1 MFGVELRLV
10 FIAKT
15 PGCDK
20 SSFQSLPIYGV
31 VTRLLLLKDRMYK
44 KALTSLTILFFM
56 MGFITCLN
64 DILVPYLKAIFALTY
79 SQAALIQF
87 CFFAAYGLTSI
98 PFSKLIENIGY
109 QKGMVVGFA
118 LAALGCLL
126 FYPAV
131 LLHTYAL
138 FLGALFVLASGIVLL
153 QVAANPCVSIIGPQE
168 TASSRLTMAQAFNSL
183 GTFVAPFFG
192 AYFILSGLSNSVYA
206 EGVVYPYFLI
216 AGVLIV
222 IALVLSKINL
232 SGMETAEADQSS
244 WLEVLK
250 EKGLLHGVIGI
261 FAYVGA
267 EVSIGSFLV
276 NYVMEISHV
285 PETQAAPLVALYWG
299 GAMIGRFIGIFTLK
313 MFAPA
318 KVLMTH
324 AVLAV
329 VLILVSM
336 QTTGNLAIAS
346 MALVGLC
353 NSIMFPTIFTLGIQ
367 GLKAGQ
373 EKKGSGLLATAILG
387 GAIVPLLTGLLAD
400 RLGLH
405 HAFILPVICYA
416 YIAWL
421 GISHL
426 KARSY

>member
-1 MFGVELRLV
+1 
-10 FIAKT
+10 
-15 PGCDK
+15 
-20 SSFQSLPIYGV
+20 
-31 VTRLLLLKDRMYK
+31 MYK

-64 DILVPYLKAIFALTY
+64 DILVPYLKSIFSLTY
-79 SQAALIQF
+79 AQAALIQF

-98 PFSKLIENIGY
+98 PFSKLIEKMGY
-109 QKGMVVGFA
+109 QKGMVIGFA

-138 FLGALFVLASGIVLL
+138 FLAALFVLASGIVLL
-153 QVAANPCVSIIGPQE
+153 QVAANPCVAIIGPKE

-192 AYFILSGLSNSVYA
+192 AYFILSGLTNSIYA

-216 AGVLIV
+216 AAVLIV

-232 SGMETAEADQSS
+232 SGMESAQADESRWQD
-244 WLEVLK
+244 VLK
-250 EKGLLHGVIGI
+250 EKGLLLGVIGI

-267 EVSIGSFLV
+267 EVAIGSFLV

-285 PETQAAPLVALYWG
+285 SETQAAPLVALYWG
-299 GAMIGRFIGIFTLK
+299 GAMVGRFIGIFTLK
-313 MFAPA
+313 AFVPA

-324 AVLAV
+324 ALLAV
-329 VLILVSM
+329 LLILVSM
-336 QTTGNLAIAS
+336 QTTGTLAIAT

-353 NSIMFPTIFTLGIQ
+353 NSIMFPTIFTLGIKD
-367 GLKAGQ
+367 LKDGQ

-405 HAFILPVICYA
+405 HAFILPVICYV

-421 GISHL
+421 GL
-426 KARSY
+426 RNFTKA

>member
-1 MFGVELRLV
+1 
-10 FIAKT
+10 
-15 PGCDK
+15 
-20 SSFQSLPIYGV
+20 
-31 VTRLLLLKDRMYK
+31 MYK
-44 KALTSLTILFFM
+44 KALTSLIILFFM

-64 DILVPYLKAIFALTY
+64 DILVPYLKSIFSLTY
-79 SQAALIQF
+79 AQAAMIQF

-98 PFSKLIENIGY
+98 PFSKLIEKMGY
-109 QKGMVVGFA
+109 QKGMVIGFA

-138 FLGALFVLASGIVLL
+138 FLAALFVLASGIVLL
-153 QVAANPCVSIIGPQE
+153 QVAANPCVAIIGPKE

-192 AYFILSGLSNSVYA
+192 AYFILSGLTNSIYA

-232 SGMETAEADQSS
+232 SGMESAQADESRWQD
-244 WLEVLK
+244 VLK
-250 EKGLLHGVIGI
+250 KKGLLLGVIGI

-267 EVSIGSFLV
+267 EVAIGSFLV

-285 PETQAAPLVALYWG
+285 SETQAAPLVALYWG
-299 GAMIGRFIGIFTLK
+299 GAMVGRFIGIFTLK
-313 MFAPA
+313 AFAPA

-324 AVLAV
+324 ALLAV
-329 VLILVSM
+329 LLILVSM
-336 QTTGNLAIAS
+336 QTTGTLAIAT

-353 NSIMFPTIFTLGIQ
+353 NSIMFPTIFTLGIK
-367 GLKAGQ
+367 GLKDGQ

-405 HAFILPVICYA
+405 HAFILPVICYV

-421 GISHL
+421 GL
-426 KARSY
+426 RNFTKA